1 MAARFCLQTH
11 VYCPAAGAPLLTI
24 EGGNRDSLH
33 AAVAANPSLW
43 SVTPPVSGQGH
54 VNPSLFQYL
63 AAHIAGP
70 EL

>member
-1 MAARFCLQTH
+1 MAARYCLQTH

-24 EGGNRDSLH
+24 EGGQRDSLH

-43 SVTPPVSGQGH
+43 SVTAPVAGVGH
-54 VNPSLFQYL
+54 VDPKLFQYL
-63 AAHIAGP
+63 AAHATGP